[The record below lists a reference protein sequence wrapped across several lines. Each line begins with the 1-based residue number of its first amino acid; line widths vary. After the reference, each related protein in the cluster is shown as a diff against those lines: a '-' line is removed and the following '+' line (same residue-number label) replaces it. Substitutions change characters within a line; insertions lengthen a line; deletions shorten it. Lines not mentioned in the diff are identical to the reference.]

1 MCIAGL
7 GIGCLSEFLVDEDI
21 AQQRLVAL
29 LDDQI
34 EFKYQD
40 IHAVYYQQAHLP
52 KRVRLFI
59 AFLAEKLS
67 IA

>member
-7 GIGCLSEFLVDEDI
+7 GISCLSEFLVDQDI
-21 AQQRLVAL
+21 AQQRLVTL

-34 EFKYQD
+34 VFKYQD

-52 KRVRLFI
+52 KRVRVFI

-67 IA
+67 TA